1 MINEDRIVSVTKT
14 DLLSLYGVILKAA
27 NVNVAKLDATATG
40 TFEISEALTTDYVL
54 ADEPVKSLDI
64 ASTVT
69 SASVYFVPA
78 YDFEG
83 FTVGG
88 ASATIASASVDVEAD
103 GNTLYLAVLADGEI
117 TISKVGL

>member
-14 DLLSLYGVILKAA
+14 DLITLYGMILMAA
-27 NVNVAKLDATATG
+27 NVNVAKLDATAAG
-40 TFEISEALTTDYVL
+40 TFKISSALTTDYVL

-69 SASVYFVPA
+69 SASIYFVPA

-88 ASATIASASVDVEAD
+88 ASATIASASVDVEKD

>member
-14 DLLSLYGVILKAA
+14 DLLSLYGVILKVA
-27 NVNVAKLDATATG
+27 NVNVAKLDATAAG
-40 TFEISEALTTDYVL
+40 TFKISEASTTDYVL

-88 ASATIASASVDVEAD
+88 ASATIASASVDVEKD

>member
-40 TFEISEALTTDYVL
+40 TFKISSALTTDYVL

-88 ASATIASASVDVEAD
+88 ASATIASASVDVEKD

-117 TISKVGL
+117 TVSKVGL

>member
-1 MINEDRIVSVTKT
+1 MINEDRIVPVTKT
-14 DLLSLYGVILKAA
+14 DLITLYGVILKAA
-27 NVNVAKLDATATG
+27 NVDVAKLDATGTG
-40 TFEISEALTTDYVL
+40 TFEISQALTTDYVL

-69 SASVYFVPA
+69 SASIYFVAA

-88 ASATIASASVDVEAD
+88 ASATIASGSADVETDA
-103 GNTLYLAVLADGEI
+103 NTLYLAVLADGKI

>member
-14 DLLSLYGVILKAA
+14 DLITLYGTVLKIA
-27 NVNVAKLDATATG
+27 NVEVAKLDATATG
-40 TFEISEALTTDYVL
+40 VFEISEALTTDYVL

-64 ASTVT
+64 ASGVT
-69 SASVYFVPA
+69 SASVYFVAA

-83 FTVGG
+83 FIVNG
-88 ASATIASASVDVEAD
+88 ASATMASASVDVEAD

-117 TISKVGL
+117 TVSKVGL

>member
-1 MINEDRIVSVTKT
+1 MISEDRIVSVTKT
-14 DLLSLYGVILKAA
+14 DLITLYGVILKAA
-27 NVNVAKLDATATG
+27 NVDVAKLDATATG
-40 TFEISEALTTDYVL
+40 TFKISSTLTTDYVL

-69 SASVYFVPA
+69 SASIYFVAA

-88 ASATIASASVDVEAD
+88 ASANIASASVDVEAD
-103 GNTLYLAVLADGEI
+103 GNTLYLAALADGEI
-117 TISKVGL
+117 TVSKVGL

>member
-14 DLLSLYGVILKAA
+14 DLLSLYGVILKIA
-27 NVNVAKLDATATG
+27 NVDVAKLDATATG
-40 TFEISEALTTDYVL
+40 TFKISSALTTDYVL

-64 ASTVT
+64 ASGVT
-69 SASVYFVPA
+69 SASIYFTAA

-88 ASATIASASVDVEAD
+88 ASATIASGSVEVDAD

>member
-14 DLLSLYGVILKAA
+14 DLLSLYGVILKVA
-27 NVNVAKLDATATG
+27 NVDVAKLDATATG
-40 TFEISEALTTDYVL
+40 TFKISSALTTDYVL

-69 SASVYFVPA
+69 SASIYFVAA

-117 TISKVGL
+117 TVSKVGL

>member
-27 NVNVAKLDATATG
+27 KVAVAKLDATETG
-40 TFEISEALTTDYVL
+40 TFKISSALTTDYVL
-54 ADEPVKSLDI
+54 ANEPVKSLDI

-69 SASVYFVPA
+69 SASIYFVAA

>member
-1 MINEDRIVSVTKT
+1 MVNEDRIVPVTKI
-14 DLLSLYGVILKAA
+14 DLITLYGLILKVA
-27 NVNVAKLDATATG
+27 NVDVAKLDATGTG
-40 TFEISEALTTDYVL
+40 TFEIASALTTDYVL

-69 SASVYFVPA
+69 SASVYFVAA

-88 ASATIASASVDVEAD
+88 TSATIASGSVDVDAD
-103 GNTLYLAVLADGEI
+103 GNTLYLAVLANGEI
-117 TISKVGL
+117 TISKAGL

>member
-14 DLLSLYGVILKAA
+14 DLLSLYGMILKVA

-40 TFEISEALTTDYVL
+40 TFKISSALTTDYVL

-88 ASATIASASVDVEAD
+88 ASATMASASVDVDAD

-117 TISKVGL
+117 TVSKVGL

>member
-14 DLLSLYGVILKAA
+14 DLLSLYGVILKVA

-40 TFEISEALTTDYVL
+40 TFKISSALTTDYVL

-117 TISKVGL
+117 TVSKVGL

>member
-1 MINEDRIVSVTKT
+1 MINEDRIVPVTKT
-14 DLLSLYGVILKAA
+14 DLITLYGVILKAA
-27 NVNVAKLDATATG
+27 NVDVAKLDATGTG
-40 TFEISEALTTDYVL
+40 TFEIASALTSNYVL
-54 ADEPVKSLDI
+54 TDEPVKSLDI

-69 SASVYFVPA
+69 SASIYFVAA

-88 ASATIASASVDVEAD
+88 ASATIASGSADVETDA
-103 GNTLYLAVLADGEI
+103 NTLYLAVLADGKI

>member
-14 DLLSLYGVILKAA
+14 DLLSLYGVILKVA
-27 NVNVAKLDATATG
+27 NVDVAKLDATATG
-40 TFEISEALTTDYVL
+40 TFKISSALTTDYVL

-69 SASVYFVPA
+69 SASIYFVPA

>member
-14 DLLSLYGVILKAA
+14 DLLSLYGVILKVA

-40 TFEISEALTTDYVL
+40 TFKISSALTTDHVL

-69 SASVYFVPA
+69 SASIYFVPA

-88 ASATIASASVDVEAD
+88 ASATMASASVDVEAD

>member
-40 TFEISEALTTDYVL
+40 TFKISSALKTDYVL

-69 SASVYFVPA
+69 SASIYFVPA

-88 ASATIASASVDVEAD
+88 ASATIASASVDVDAD

-117 TISKVGL
+117 TVSKVGL

>member
-27 NVNVAKLDATATG
+27 NVDVAKLDATATG
-40 TFEISEALTTDYVL
+40 TFKISSALTTDYVL

-69 SASVYFVPA
+69 SASIYFVPA

-88 ASATIASASVDVEAD
+88 ASATIASASVDVDAD

-117 TISKVGL
+117 TVSKVGL

>member
-14 DLLSLYGVILKAA
+14 DLLSLYGVILKVA
-27 NVNVAKLDATATG
+27 NVDVAKLDATATG
-40 TFEISEALTTDYVL
+40 TFKISSALTTDYVL

-69 SASVYFVPA
+69 SASIYFVAA

>member
-40 TFEISEALTTDYVL
+40 TFKISSALTTDYVL

-88 ASATIASASVDVEAD
+88 ASATMASASVDVDAD

-117 TISKVGL
+117 TVSKVGL

>member
-27 NVNVAKLDATATG
+27 NVDVAKLDATATG
-40 TFEISEALTTDYVL
+40 TFEISEALTTGYVL

-64 ASTVT
+64 ASAVT
-69 SASVYFVPA
+69 SASVYFVAA

-88 ASATIASASVDVEAD
+88 ASATIASASVDVEKD